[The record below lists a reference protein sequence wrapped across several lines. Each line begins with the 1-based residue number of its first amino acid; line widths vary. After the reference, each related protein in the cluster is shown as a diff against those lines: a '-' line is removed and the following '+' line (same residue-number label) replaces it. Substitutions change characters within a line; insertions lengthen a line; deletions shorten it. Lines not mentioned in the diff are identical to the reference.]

1 MHSIYSIHLNNNE
14 WTALSRLWMVEKPI
28 PLTENEYAMT
38 KTHNI
43 HACVINAVRFRIEP
57 FSLVAQLNS
66 VSQYL
71 PKIYHIIK

>member
-1 MHSIYSIHLNNNE
+1 
-14 WTALSRLWMVEKPI
+14 MVEKPI
-28 PLTENEYAMT
+28 PLNENKYVMT

-57 FSLVAQLNS
+57 FSLVTQLNS
-66 VSQYL
+66 ASQYL